1 MQDRQGRLPPYGG
14 LTLSKQKN
22 HHMLFLWAPHLPRD
36 PNYIEPSQ
44 LKEAIH
50 LLPKIGPVPSPGD
63 DDYVPQDSMC
73 KAIVEAAEAAG
84 YSVSADDPALKIHRG
99 N

>member
-1 MQDRQGRLPPYGG
+1 M
-14 LTLSKQKN
+14 
-22 HHMLFLWAPHLPRD
+22 
-36 PNYIEPSQ
+36 EPSQ

-73 KAIVEAAEAAG
+73 KAIVEAAKAAG
-84 YSVSADDPALKIHRG
+84 YSVSVKDPALKIHRE
-99 N
+99 NQVTVPYKTFCRLYVETISLQFSQ